1 MGTLHAGDGLCRVWS
16 AASGECVAEI
26 AWESGPVNHCCFAL
40 LPPAPAAPAA
50 GREPQALLL
59 TCHVQQQRRE
69 GRILLWDV
77 VQRQRGWVDGKLCGP
92 VAALDGFRGK
102 VTSADSCCPSALAE
116 AIGGSPAAWGVA
128 PGADEDGAAA
138 ALLAAA
144 RTDGSVRVYDLA
156 ALAAAPAGG
165 PASKA
170 AAAPLLELLLPDAAQ
185 AGADLPTWSALSMQ
199 AAAHERNL
207 ASLSPDGRL
216 LAAVG
221 PERRIIVHELE
232 SGGERQPLA
241 LTAPDCSASSGTAA
255 VGGAIRVLRWL
266 GPDRLLSAGE
276 DGRARIWDVSTA
288 AA

>member
-1 MGTLHAGDGLCRVWS
+1 M
-16 AASGECVAEI
+16 EI

-40 LPPAPAAPAA
+40 LPPATAAPAA
-50 GREPQALLL
+50 GQHQGSSPGTWEPQALLL

-77 VQRQRGWVDGKLCGP
+77 VQRRWGWVDGKLCGP

-116 AIGGSPAAWGVA
+116 AIGGSPAAWEVA

-144 RTDGSVRVYDLA
+144 CTDGSVRVYDLA

-185 AGADLPTWSALSMQ
+185 AGAELPAWSALSMQ

-221 PERRIIVHELE
+221 PDRRILVHELE
-232 SGGERQPLA
+232 SGSEQQPLA
-241 LTAPDCSASSGTAA
+241 LTAPDWRASGMSA

-266 GPDRLLSAGE
+266 APDRLLSAGE